1 MDQKG
6 EAMDKIKVG
15 SLTLTREEARRAG
28 LLPEQQRERARRSLT
43 VLARYGQD
51 KGAFARALR
60 KVAR

>member
-1 MDQKG
+1 
-6 EAMDKIKVG
+6 MDKIKVG

-28 LLPEQQRERARRSLT
+28 LLPEQQRERARRTLT